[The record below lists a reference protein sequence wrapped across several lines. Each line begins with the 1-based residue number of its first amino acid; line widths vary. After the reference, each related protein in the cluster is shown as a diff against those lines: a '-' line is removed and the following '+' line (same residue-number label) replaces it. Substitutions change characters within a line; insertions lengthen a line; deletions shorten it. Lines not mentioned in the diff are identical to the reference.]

1 MSGKFQTFVKTPKGK
16 LTVALA
22 VLGVTWTVLLL
33 HFAGGLKDVAPTAEK
48 IRNANRDLKRKELA
62 WNSARAE
69 KAEADAVKDKFNA
82 IVRDAWHEN
91 KHGMVDTVLRQMISG
106 VAQNQMFKL
115 NSLGSVKTS
124 RINKD
129 FYFAELDVSFQ
140 APYPDALKFLAA
152 IQKLQPQVFW
162 KRFDMRPDFRS
173 LRMMNQNA
181 TSIAGMVA
189 KNSGESMQNAI
200 TVNFS
205 GTIRVIG
212 FDGDPAILKNAE
224 LKK

>member
-16 LTVALA
+16 LTVALS
-22 VLGVTWTVLLL
+22 VLGVTWTVLLI
-33 HFAGGLKDVAPTAEK
+33 HFAGGLKDMAPTADK
-48 IRNANRDLKRKELA
+48 VRNASRDLKRKELA
-62 WNSARAE
+62 WSNARAE
-69 KAEADAVKDKFNA
+69 KVESDAVKAKFHA
-82 IVRDAWHEN
+82 IVRNAWHES

-129 FYFAELDVSFQ
+129 FYFAELDVTFQ
-140 APYPDALKFLAA
+140 APYPDALKFLTA
-152 IQKLQPQVFW
+152 IQKLQPQVYW

-173 LRMMNQNA
+173 LRQMNQNA
-181 TSIAGMVA
+181 SSIAGMVA
-189 KNSGESMQNAI
+189 KNSGENIDTAI

-212 FDGDPAILKNAE
+212 FDGNPQILKNAE

>member
-16 LTVALA
+16 LTVALS

-62 WNSARAE
+62 WNSAREE
-69 KAEADAVKDKFNA
+69 KAEADAVKNKFNA
-82 IVRDAWHEN
+82 IVRDAWHES

-140 APYPDALKFLAA
+140 ATYPDALKFLTA

-181 TSIAGMVA
+181 ASIAGMVA
-189 KNSGESMQNAI
+189 KNSGENMQNAI